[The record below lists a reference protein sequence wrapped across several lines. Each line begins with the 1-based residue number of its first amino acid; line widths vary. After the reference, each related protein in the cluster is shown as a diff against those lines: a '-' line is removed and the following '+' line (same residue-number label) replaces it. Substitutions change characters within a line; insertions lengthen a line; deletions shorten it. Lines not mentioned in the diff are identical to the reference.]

1 MRSPVQIWVAA
12 PKSRWNQ
19 LIPAGFPLLSQL
31 FRRVYFCGFCLTHTV
46 THTPKCTERIKE
58 CQTGSFAFLS
68 GVFVSLTVG
77 LHDLRHEISYCLC
90 RPILLLPSGVGIG
103 AEGEARVV
111 VPKHTAD
118 RFHIYAVL
126 EGQGCESVP
135 LWHNK
140 DKSENPCVARSWL
153 FVLILFP
160 PKNDPKMGSTGGDD
174 KRKLHAKD
182 KFPWTKV
189 SGQNQDFLKL
199 FRGAKT

>member
-1 MRSPVQIWVAA
+1 MDRKVPKTMALRNKNAPKVPESGTPEVGNQLVRMRSPVQIWVAA

-31 FRRVYFCGFCLTHTV
+31 FRQVYFCGFSLTHTV

-126 EGQGCESVP
+126 EGQGCESVT
-135 LWHNK
+135 
-140 DKSENPCVARSWL
+140 EVC
-153 FVLILFP
+153 
-160 PKNDPKMGSTGGDD
+160 
-174 KRKLHAKD
+174 
-182 KFPWTKV
+182 
-189 SGQNQDFLKL
+189 
-199 FRGAKT
+199 